1 MSDELKM
8 SAEEALNLKEK
19 LTRIFDKH
27 CDSALSYAGN
37 DRGAFYG
44 QSAAETAQALIHL
57 DEHVIK
63 MRMAVK

>member
-8 SAEEALNLKEK
+8 SAEEALNMKYKLSQIFEDNVKRSNGLKSTE
-19 LTRIFDKH
+19 
-27 CDSALSYAGN
+27 SAL
-37 DRGAFYG
+37 YG
-44 QSAAETAQALIHL
+44 QSAAQVAQALIQL